1 MVSGL
6 CIVCRPSSNAPD
18 STFAPRCS
26 RVGWS
31 SRSGTAHG
39 FSSARRDA
47 GGGDHEQPMMRRSNA
62 SCGLPRPLHFGPCA
76 LPDSPEPRR
85 AAKIWERRLDGVSVV
100 GDDARWLRARASVR
114 RHRTRA
120 HRTPSEEWAM
130 TRPNGITGAIGKA
143 SALNGRP
150 ERSVAPRVG
159 GSERDGG
166 DLRLGHPPGRR
177 ARAVDRSRRRGL
189 MTSLRL
195 QSRA

>member
-6 CIVCRPSSNAPD
+6 CIVCRPSSTAPD
-18 STFAPRCS
+18 PTFAPRCS

-120 HRTPSEEWAM
+120 
-130 TRPNGITGAIGKA
+130 PNTVRGVGDDA
-143 SALNGRP
+143 P
-150 ERSVAPRVG
+150 ERHLRICRR
-159 GSERDGG
+159 RDCS
-166 DLRLGHPPGRR
+166 
-177 ARAVDRSRRRGL
+177 RSRAGGTALCGCPRRPSTAVSPWKSDIASRTLRYG
-189 MTSLRL
+189 TSAIR
-195 QSRA
+195 